1 MSRAKAIKSLSNRLS
16 IVSILFFAIN
26 IVSAESEAQSLAG
39 SRLTMQRQNLAAV
52 NYGYSFLNTGSEVL
66 RFVDA
71 GYLEKVNNSRFL
83 ELHSVSYPY
92 ARPEVKMFVER
103 LSQQYF
109 AACGE
114 KMTVTSLTRP
124 INKQPQNA
132 STVSVH
138 PTGMAVD
145 LRIPQSGRC
154 RRWLQDT
161 LLSLEGRGVLDVT
174 RERYPPHFH
183 VAVFTRTYANYVAN
197 MKADSSEYEVRPGD
211 TLSKIASQRGLD
223 VNTIRKL
230 NNISGDLIVVGQIL
244 SLPGKAKA
252 ADTSVKIDSKQPKS
266 MQLITHKVR
275 RGENLWRIASRYG
288 TSVKKIREQNNLNSD
303 LLQVGQVLQLVQ

>member
-16 IVSILFFAIN
+16 IVSILCFAIN

-92 ARPEVKMFVER
+92 ARPEVRMFVER